1 MVYAGSAMMRN
12 IKLTIEYDGSAYH
25 GWQSQPNGITIQEAL
40 ESTLARLTGQRPKV
54 VGAGRTDAGVHAEGQ
69 VAHFKTESTRA
80 CSVLQRG
87 LNALLP
93 DDIVVAAAQEMPLD
107 FHARFSARGKT
118 YRYVILNRRHP
129 SAFARDRCW
138 HIPHPLDVGAM
149 QAAARALLG
158 RHDFSAFRASDCCA
172 GHPHREIRRLEIERA
187 DGQKADEW
195 IHCVVS
201 ADAFL
206 KHMVR
211 NIVGTLVDV
220 GRGRWSPG
228 RVAEILQG
236 RDRTRA
242 GQTAPGKGLF
252 LVSVSYP

>member
-1 MVYAGSAMMRN
+1 MVRN
-12 IKLTIEYDGSAYH
+12 VKLTIEYDGSAYH
-25 GWQSQPNGITIQEAL
+25 GWQIQPNGITIQEVL
-40 ESTLARLTGQRPKV
+40 ERTLARLTGQRPKV
-54 VGAGRTDAGVHAEGQ
+54 IGAGRTDAGVHAEGQ
-69 VAHFKTESTRA
+69 VAHFKTESTLECA
-80 CSVLQRG
+80 VVQRG

-93 DDIVVAAAQEMPLD
+93 KDSVIVAAESVPLD

-118 YRYVILNRRHP
+118 YRYVLLNRRHP
-129 SAFARDRCW
+129 SAFARHRCW
-138 HIPHPLDVGAM
+138 HIPHPLDTGAM
-149 QAAARALLG
+149 QAAAQVLVG

-172 GHPHREIRRLEIERA
+172 EHPLREIRNLEIKVADSQRA
-187 DGQKADEW
+187 DGW

-220 GRGRWSPG
+220 GRGRWSPDS
-228 RVAEILQG
+228 VAEILQG

>member
-1 MVYAGSAMMRN
+1 MVRN

-25 GWQSQPNGITIQEAL
+25 GWQSQPNGITVQETL
-40 ESTLARLTGQRPKV
+40 ENSLARLTGQRPKV
-54 VGAGRTDAGVHAEGQ
+54 IGAGRTDAGVHAEGQ
-69 VAHFKTESTRA
+69 VAHFKTESTLE

-87 LNALLP
+87 LNALIP
-93 DDIVVAAAQEMPLD
+93 RDIVITGAEEMSHD

-118 YRYVILNRRHP
+118 YRYEILNRGHR
-129 SAFARDRCW
+129 SAFARNRCW
-138 HIPHPLDVGAM
+138 HIPHPLEAAAM
-149 QAAARALLG
+149 QAAAQVLLG

-172 GHPHREIRRLEIERA
+172 RHPRREIRKLEIQQA
-187 DGQKADEW
+187 DGW

-220 GRGRWSPG
+220 GRGRQDAES
-228 RVAEILQG
+228 VAEILRG

-252 LVSVSYP
+252 LVSVNYP